1 MEAGRERAWG
11 DLNYGQKSAK
21 KTTILA
27 NKVAKISKINTQK
40 SQIGPKLPPGTTK
53 MESKRAKLGSR
64 AAKRVPR
71 GTQEAQNGAPER
83 PSWSKWRPKRLQI
96 ETKRCQNG
104 SRWSQ
109 KCPQEGLMMENRN
122 IEKTS
127 RKPNIFL

>member
-1 MEAGRERAWG
+1 MSTNQRK
-11 DLNYGQKSAK
+11 NAK
-21 KTTILA
+21 IWA
-27 NKVAKISKINTQK
+27 NKVAKIAEINTQK
-40 SQIGPKLPPGTTK
+40 SQIGPKLPPWTPK

-71 GTQEAQNGAPER
+71 GTQEAQNGAPEG

-96 ETKRCQNG
+96 EKKRCQNG
-104 SRWSQ
+104 FRWNQ

-127 RKPNIFL
+127 KKLCFSQIFTILVALGERI